1 MVDLS
6 HLDAG
11 GMKPFNLWAAFE
23 IRGMTKRMYDE

>member
-11 GMKPFNLWAAFE
+11 GMKPFNLWIAPPHW
-23 IRGMTKRMYDE
+23 GHDEEDV